1 MLALMTSNHFSL
13 FNKNKML
20 GRFLLDKIKDREVIV
35 KIIHRHWFNIL
46 KQFFPIFLL
55 VLILVTVFNFLPSY
69 FSVFQE
75 GSLSKFLTFGESLFA
90 VVLWTFIFFVWI
102 DYYFDIWVITSEKI
116 INIEQKGLFM
126 RSLSELKF
134 EKIQDVTV
142 EVKGLLPTIL
152 NYGDVFIQT
161 AGEKERFIFRQVPDP
176 YKIKDLVMSLQKVQK
191 REETN
196 DLGEMIR
203 QEIHKEI
210 M

>member
-1 MLALMTSNHFSL
+1 
-13 FNKNKML
+13 ML